1 MSYLYLHGALTERL
15 NKTALKLQPGG
26 GQARIYGVVISIR
39 CWFCRAAIPETA
51 SDGDKPAQK
60 ETSVALAIAADPDVS
75 DDNSIDLSTY
85 RSSVDQVKAIAAKIS
100 TARRL
105 ARKLAEEKAAVS
117 AISDGDSREAELYDI
132 VACLPCMRL
141 RRCPSSRTSCHV
153 QGPSYPEIHDRMGT
167 ELNRIQCNM
176 CLRCRI
182 RRKTQLNSAE
192 AAASAARADA
202 LARSSKLKIT
212 STRSRE
218 AARLAAE
225 NKALLE
231 VLTTVADGNPSI
243 QAKLQAIRRKY
254 PVGSKVRFLRN
265 FMFPVYFLAS
275 RSSLTPHHPRK

>member
-1 MSYLYLHGALTERL
+1 M
-15 NKTALKLQPGG
+15 
-26 GQARIYGVVISIR
+26 
-39 CWFCRAAIPETA
+39 
-51 SDGDKPAQK
+51 D
-60 ETSVALAIAADPDVS
+60 

-117 AISDGDSREAELYDI
+117 AVSDGDSREAELCDT
-132 VACLPCMRL
+132 AAFLPCMRL
-141 RRCPSSRTSCHV
+141 RGCPIRAPHMYRVHT
-153 QGPSYPEIHDRMGT
+153 YPVLMPGR
-167 ELNRIQCNM
+167 NNM
-176 CLRCRI
+176 CSKDIHNQILEIYLGCRI

-192 AAASAARADA
+192 AAAAAARADA

-243 QAKLQAIRRKY
+243 QAKLQAIRQQY
-254 PVGSKVRFLRN
+254 PVASKVRFPAR
-265 FMFPVYFLAS
+265 P
-275 RSSLTPHHPRK
+275 